1 MSSQPLRGKGKTG
14 DKRTMVERKKELRR
28 QRARR
33 KKLFKLK
40 DKMARA
46 KDGKEKDQVLLKI
59 QQASP
64 WWKQAVAAK

>member
-1 MSSQPLRGKGKTG
+1 
-14 DKRTMVERKKELRR
+14 MVERKKELRR

-33 KKLFKLK
+33 QKLFKLK
-40 DKMARA
+40 DKLERA

-59 QQASP
+59 QAISP